1 MPAGFPSDIRVGA
14 VERFLAGSS
23 AREVCDWAEHA
34 CGRRP
39 SVATVGNWVA
49 AKRRGQSLD
58 GTRRAYDAETVAK
71 VVARRLTSQATV
83 RDIAVEFD
91 VHDTAALTWTK
102 RYWPDDDER
111 DLAASM
117 TFDEAFAATMERVSK
132 HRKVQRNHQQQRVDE
147 AADAKRPPRPVNEW
161 LPGPGPIDDI
171 ADLPSDMDELKKLVV
186 EMRDRETVKDAIIHV
201 LMSDGEPRG
210 KDNVR
215 DGESRGKDDVRDG
228 ELSTAAK
235 AAVVVALTDA
245 HGFSIAKACAVVG
258 IAQSTFYYHRH
269 KHTQVVQQ
277 REQRHAALKP
287 LILQAAAE
295 SGQSYGYQVGS

>member
-1 MPAGFPSDIRVGA
+1 MPAGFPSDIRDGA

-49 AKRRGQSLD
+49 AKRRGQSFD
-58 GTRRAYDAETVAK
+58 GVRRAYDAETIAK

-91 VHDTAALTWTK
+91 VHDTAALIWTK

-117 TFDEAFAATMERVSK
+117 TFDEAYVATMERVSK
-132 HRKVQRNHQQQRVDE
+132 QRKVQRNHQQQRVDE

-171 ADLPSDMDELKKLVV
+171 ADLPSDMDELKSSLL
-186 EMRDRETVKDAIIHV
+186 RCAT
-201 LMSDGEPRG
+201 G
-210 KDNVR
+210 KR
-215 DGESRGKDDVRDG
+215 SKTP
-228 ELSTAAK
+228 LSTC
-235 AAVVVALTDA
+235 
-245 HGFSIAKACAVVG
+245 S
-258 IAQSTFYYHRH
+258 
-269 KHTQVVQQ
+269 
-277 REQRHAALKP
+277 
-287 LILQAAAE
+287 
-295 SGQSYGYQVGS
+295 

>member
-1 MPAGFPSDIRVGA
+1 M
-14 VERFLAGSS
+14 
-23 AREVCDWAEHA
+23 
-34 CGRRP
+34 
-39 SVATVGNWVA
+39 ATVGNWVA
-49 AKRRGQSLD
+49 AKRRGQSFD
-58 GTRRAYDAETVAK
+58 GVRRAYDAETIAK

-91 VHDTAALTWTK
+91 VHDTAALIWTK

-186 EMRDRETVKDAIIHV
+186 ELSLIH
-201 LMSDGEPRG
+201 
-210 KDNVR
+210 
-215 DGESRGKDDVRDG
+215 
-228 ELSTAAK
+228 
-235 AAVVVALTDA
+235 
-245 HGFSIAKACAVVG
+245 I
-258 IAQSTFYYHRH
+258 
-269 KHTQVVQQ
+269 
-277 REQRHAALKP
+277 
-287 LILQAAAE
+287 
-295 SGQSYGYQVGS
+295 